1 MDFDIYN
8 YNTYKHIAQE
18 IYNILYNN
26 KEIFTI
32 TDTYILCSYSRLS
45 DKSKY
50 ESERLFIVNSN
61 DSIIINTAINKY
73 S

>member
-1 MDFDIYN
+1 MDIYN
-8 YNTYKHIAQE
+8 YKTYKHIAQE

-50 ESERLFIVNSN
+50 EIERLFIVNNN
-61 DSIIINTAINKY
+61 DDIIINTTINKY